1 MPASVAVASA
11 EVLAAAFVVEVLA
24 EVRCRA
30 SGLRHTDYA
39 PDSLEPAEAS
49 AGVAYHLALEAFVAA
64 ASAEASAAEHLDIQS

>member
-39 PDSLEPAEAS
+39 PNSLEPAEAS
-49 AGVAYHLALEAFVAA
+49 AGVAYHLALEAFVEA
-64 ASAEASAAEHLDIQS
+64 ASVGASAAEHLDIQS